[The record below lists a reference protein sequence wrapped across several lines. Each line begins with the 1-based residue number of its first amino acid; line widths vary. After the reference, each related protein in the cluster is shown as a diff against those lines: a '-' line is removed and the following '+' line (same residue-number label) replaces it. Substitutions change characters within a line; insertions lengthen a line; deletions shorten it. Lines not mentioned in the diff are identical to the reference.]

1 VSKTDLRDS
10 AQSMKKASLMGA
22 FFIGLLVCAQAEAAC
37 PLAENQPIYGVERVV
52 DGDTLR
58 LSNGRSVRLVG
69 LNTPELSHQGRP
81 VEPFAVQA
89 KRRLE
94 ALVKANDEKVA
105 LQVGVPAKDHYG
117 RMLAHAYDRYGRNL
131 EEQLLVEGLGY
142 QVAFAPVTRLAAC
155 QQAAERLARQSE
167 RGLWRKPAWRKPEQV
182 ASGGFA
188 LIRGKVLRVERN
200 RGGIWLEMGNS
211 LVLQVKP
218 KLFSQF
224 NIESLQELAGRNIEA
239 RGWVVDRSRRGQI
252 KSGQARWLLPIT
264 AEVMLEVVQ

>member
-1 VSKTDLRDS
+1 
-10 AQSMKKASLMGA
+10 MGA
-22 FFIGLLVCAQAEAAC
+22 FFIGLLTCIQAQATC
-37 PLAENQPIYGVERVV
+37 PLPEDLPSYGVERVV

-81 VEPFAVQA
+81 VEPYAIKARQ
-89 KRRLE
+89 RLE
-94 ALVKANDEKVA
+94 QLVRANDDQVS
-105 LQVGVPAKDHYG
+105 LLVGVPAKDHYG
-117 RMLAHAYDRYGRNL
+117 RMLAHAYDRQGHNM
-131 EEQLLVEGLGY
+131 EEQLLAEGLGY
-142 QVAFAPVTRLAAC
+142 QVAFAPVTRLVNC
-155 QQAAERLARQSE
+155 QQAAERHARKSE
-167 RGLWRKPAWRKPEQV
+167 LGLWREPAWRKPGQIV
-182 ASGGFA
+182 TGGFA

-200 RGGIWLEMGNS
+200 RGGIWLEMGSS

-239 RGWVVDRSRRGQI
+239 RGWMVDRSRRGQI
-252 KSGQARWLLPIT
+252 KPGQARWLLPIT